1 MEVNMRENLSGR
13 DCISFVVVFWFFLIE
28 RACGFVT
35 VECLKARTMK
45 IIFVHKLHE
54 GRSQR

>member
-1 MEVNMRENLSGR
+1 MRENLSGR